1 MCPGVERNQTQTTN
15 NALRRIHRK
24 LEKKLD
30 MNSDIVHVLLT
41 LFWISRTFDGPLS
54 AEEEARQIQKC
65 VKMNNIRFLTFWLA
79 CPASKMS
86 AWMSSSKL
94 DVGLKVAKKFKK
106 TWLLYNW
113 GCCEAD
119 SSKSRHCLR
128 RYSSSVFLKR
138 LWRPMLGRCPDK
150 CRLLWIR
157 WRFWWSFLKSERLF
171 WVTSLVLASG
181 IPSG

>member
-1 MCPGVERNQTQTTN
+1 MLYIFCLHYFEFP
-15 NALRRIHRK
+15 ALLTGHSQHRK
-24 LEKKLD
+24 SAG
-30 MNSDIVHVLLT
+30 NSK
-41 LFWISRTFDGPLS
+41 WCK
-54 AEEEARQIQKC
+54 Q
-65 VKMNNIRFLTFWLA
+65 KMNNIRFLTFWLA
-79 CPASKMS
+79 CPASKIS

-128 RYSSSVFLKR
+128 RCSSSVFLKR